1 MVEITEEG
9 QKLKDRAVE
18 IPEKVATCIN
28 LDAEESAVLYKTLYK
43 ILGELNY

>member
-9 QKLKDRAVE
+9 QKPKDRAVE

-28 LDAEESAVLYKTLYK
+28 LDAEEFFIKLYIKF
-43 ILGELNY
+43 